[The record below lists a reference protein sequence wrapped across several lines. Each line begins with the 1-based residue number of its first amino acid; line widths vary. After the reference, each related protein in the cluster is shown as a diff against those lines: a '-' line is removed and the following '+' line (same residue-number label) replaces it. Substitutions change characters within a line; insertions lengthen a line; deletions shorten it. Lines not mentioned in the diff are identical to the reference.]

1 MDKIIKWTCKT
12 VQLFNKLANAIPTKE
27 VTAKETQIIIPDVE
41 VTIDAPGSVESGS
54 DFTVWINVSGIID
67 LNSGQF
73 DLVYDADSVE
83 IKGSE
88 GGTESVSDGMI
99 GNVSDG
105 MIEGVKLPVALW
117 GHIPSNKP
125 GVVHIL
131 LKMPG
136 LSTASGSGYLVAI
149 HFHAK

>member
-1 MDKIIKWTCKT
+1 MDKIIEWTCKT

-54 DFTVWINVSGIID
+54 DFTVWINASGIID

-88 GGTESVSDGMI
+88 GGTEGVSDGMI
-99 GNVSDG
+99 GD
-105 MIEGVKLPVALW
+105 VKLPVALW
-117 GHIPSNKP
+117 GHIPPNKSAI
-125 GVVHIL
+125 VRIL
-131 LKMPG
+131 LKMSG
-136 LSTASGSGYLVAI
+136 LSTASGSGYLAAI